1 MATPLA
7 VRVLES
13 QARVYRR
20 QWQGT
25 AVSNFLNPILYLLAL
40 GAGLGTLID
49 QNLPG
54 GVEGVSYMTFVAS
67 GLLAANAM
75 QTGAGEASWPVRAG
89 IKWTRTYQ
97 ARLASPISIEALITG
112 HLGWVAIRLLM
123 VTVTFAV
130 FSALFGALEL
140 GRALLSV
147 PFAVLTG
154 LAYAAPITAFT
165 ARIDRDQGLASL
177 FRFGIVPMFLFSGTF
192 FPVDQLPDWLE
203 PVALVVPLFHG
214 VELCRWI
221 TIGLEPVV
229 PQGLSVLYLA
239 TWLAVG
245 WVLAVR
251 MFNRKLRR

>member
-1 MATPLA
+1 MAMPLA
-7 VRVLES
+7 LRVVES

-20 QWQGT
+20 QWRGSVVT
-25 AVSNFLNPILYLLAL
+25 NFLNPVLYLLAL

-49 QNLPG
+49 QNLPE
-54 GVEGVSYMTFVAS
+54 GVEGVTYMTFVAS

-97 ARLASPISIEALITG
+97 ARLASPISIEALVTG
-112 HLGWVAIRLLM
+112 HLGWVGIRLVM
-123 VTVTFAV
+123 VTVIFAV
-130 FSALFGALEL
+130 VSALFGALDL
-140 GRALLSV
+140 GPALLTV

-192 FPVDQLPDWLE
+192 FPVSQLPDWLE

-214 VELCRWI
+214 VELCRWL

-229 PQGLSVLYLA
+229 PQGFSVVYLLVW
-239 TWLAVG
+239 TVVG

-251 MFNRKLRR
+251 MFNQKLRR

>member
-1 MATPLA
+1 MAMPLA
-7 VRVLES
+7 LRVVES

-20 QWQGT
+20 QWQGSVVT
-25 AVSNFLNPILYLLAL
+25 NFLNPVLYLLAL

-49 QNLPG
+49 QNLPE
-54 GVEGVSYMTFVAS
+54 GVEGVTYMTFVAS

-97 ARLASPISIEALITG
+97 ARLASPISIEALVSG
-112 HLGWVAIRLLM
+112 HLGWVGIRLVM
-123 VTVTFAV
+123 VTVIFAV
-130 FSALFGALEL
+130 VSALFGALDL
-140 GRALLSV
+140 GPALLTV

-165 ARIDRDQGLASL
+165 ARIERDQGLASL

-192 FPVDQLPDWLE
+192 FPVSQLPDWLE

-214 VELCRWI
+214 VELCRWL

-229 PQGLSVLYLA
+229 PQGFSVMYLFVW
-239 TWLAVG
+239 TVVG